1 MKLVN
6 SLPFVNN
13 RAFARVGAQRPAGP
27 KSQCAGAGPFAP
39 RQRLAIAS
47 ALLHDPE
54 VIIIDEPMVGLD
66 PKNVRIVKEE
76 LKARSKAGTTVF
88 LSTHLLNVA
97 QELADRIGI
106 INEGRLVALGRVDE
120 ILSEKEGNEGRDLE
134 EAFLE
139 ITGSGEDFKD
149 LK

>member
-1 MKLVN
+1 MSRGLGDVYK
-6 SLPFVNN
+6 
-13 RAFARVGAQRPAGP
+13 RQTA
-27 KSQCAGAGPFAP
+27 
-39 RQRLAIAS
+39 QRLAIAS

-66 PKNVRIVKEE
+66 PKNVRVVKEE
-76 LKARSKAGTTVF
+76 LKARSEAGVTVF

-106 INEGRLVALGRVDE
+106 INQGRLVALGSVDE
-120 ILSEKEGNEGRDLE
+120 ILSAKEGVEERDLE
-134 EAFLE
+134 EVFLE
-139 ITGSGEDFKD
+139 ITRVGEDLHD